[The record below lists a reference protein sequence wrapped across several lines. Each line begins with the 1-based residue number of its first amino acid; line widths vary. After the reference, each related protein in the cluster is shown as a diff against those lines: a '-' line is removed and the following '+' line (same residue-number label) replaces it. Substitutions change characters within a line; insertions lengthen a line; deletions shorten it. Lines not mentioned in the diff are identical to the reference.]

1 MPGNL
6 PPRAAVGPAD
16 MAAARLA
23 AALLLLAAQVSA
35 TAGRLGPATPDRG
48 CDLAVHSLLPPQTSS
63 RA

>member
-48 CDLAVHSLLPPQTSS
+48 RDLAVHSLSPPQTSG

>member
-6 PPRAAVGPAD
+6 PRAAVGPAA

-23 AALLLLAAQVSA
+23 VALLFLAAQVSA
-35 TAGRLGPATPDRG
+35 TAGRLGRATRDCSR
-48 CDLAVHSLLPPQTSS
+48 DLAVHSLLPPPISG